1 MLRSSGILRVTLCM
15 PRRLQCRHLRPVSLR
30 AVAALEIYVGCPIV
44 VCCLPAQGVGIST
57 DGGALFKTYDA
68 KLTTEARY
76 GAFPATNTWCVPA
89 HHTPTLPSP
98 PSCTLTV
105 EVRRV
110 CVSFV
115 AFSQCDGDGV
125 GPGVSALEVVI
136 CRAFVRGWG

>member
-1 MLRSSGILRVTLCM
+1 M
-15 PRRLQCRHLRPVSLR
+15 SLR
-30 AVAALEIYVGCPIV
+30 AVAALEIYVVCPIV
-44 VCCLPAQGVGIST
+44 VRCLPAQGVGISN

-76 GAFPATNTWCVPA
+76 GAFPATNTWCVHA

-105 EVRRV
+105 DVRRV
-110 CVSFV
+110 RLSFV

-125 GPGVSALEVVI
+125 GPGVCAVD
-136 CRAFVRGWG
+136 AFVRGWG